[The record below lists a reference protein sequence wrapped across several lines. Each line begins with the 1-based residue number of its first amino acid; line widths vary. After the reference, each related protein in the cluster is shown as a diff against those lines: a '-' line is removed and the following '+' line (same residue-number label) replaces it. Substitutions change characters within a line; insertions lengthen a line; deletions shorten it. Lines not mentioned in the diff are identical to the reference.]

1 MNFLFAIPAAVLA
14 FFVRLGWVRA
24 IGLLAGLGL
33 VGVLVISLL
42 VGLSDAVASPAEETA
57 EHKFHKHSKHLSLAS
72 DGPFG
77 KFDRQQ
83 LQRGFQVYKE
93 VCAACHGLNLVAF
106 RNLLDLGYEEP
117 EVKAI
122 ADQWAIEV
130 PSVNPET
137 GEAATRKAIPSDN
150 FPSPYA
156 NETAARAAN
165 NNNLPP
171 DLSLITKARE
181 GGAAYTYS
189 LLTGYQRQPARLV
202 KEFPAAKTP
211 PGLYYNPYFANLNI
225 AMPPPLTAAGQVSY
239 APGNPAPTVDQM
251 AKDVSAFLVWAAEPK
266 LENRHRSGIAVVI
279 FLLFGT
285 VLGYL
290 AYRQIWAEA
299 KRKVR
304 PTGALDPK
312 NIAKSRRAKGKA
324 GVAG

>member
-1 MNFLFAIPAAVLA
+1 MVRVIA
-14 FFVRLGWVRA
+14 FI
-24 IGLLAGLGL
+24 IGLGFA
-33 VGVLVISLL
+33 GVLLISLIAG
-42 VGLSDAVASPAEETA
+42 VSETIASPAEATA
-57 EHKFHKHSKHLSLAS
+57 EEEFQRHPKHLTLAS
-72 DGPFG
+72 DGPLG

-93 VCAACHGLNLVAF
+93 VCAACHGLSLVAF
-106 RNLLDLGYEEP
+106 RDLHDLGYEEA

-122 ADQWAIEV
+122 ANQWAIEV
-130 PSVNPET
+130 PSVNPDT
-137 GEAATRKAIPSDN
+137 GEPATRKAIPSDP

-165 NNNLPP
+165 NNALPP
-171 DLSLITKARE
+171 DLSLIAKARE

-189 LLTGYQRQPARLV
+189 LLTGYQRQPARLI

-211 PGLYYNPYFANLNI
+211 AGLHYNPYFANLNL
-225 AMPPPLTAAGQVSY
+225 AMPPPLTSAGQVTY

-279 FLLFGT
+279 FLLVGT
-285 VLGYL
+285 LLGYL

-304 PTGALDPK
+304 PTGPLDPK
-312 NIAKSRRAKGKA
+312 NQAKSRRAKAKA
-324 GVAG
+324 GIAG

>member
-1 MNFLFAIPAAVLA
+1 MIRVVA
-14 FFVRLGWVRA
+14 FF
-24 IGLLAGLGL
+24 IGIGFTLVLL
-33 VGVLVISLL
+33 ISL
-42 VGLSDAVASPAEETA
+42 VTGVAESINSPAEETV
-57 EHKFHKHSKHLSLAS
+57 EHEFHEHAKPLSLAS

-106 RNLLDLGYEEP
+106 RNLHDLGYEEA

-122 ADQWAIEV
+122 ANQWAIEV
-130 PSVNPET
+130 PTENPET
-137 GEAATRKAIPSDN
+137 GEPATRKAIPSDN

-165 NNNLPP
+165 NNALPP
-171 DLSLITKARE
+171 DLSLITKSRE
-181 GGAAYTYS
+181 GGAAYVYS
-189 LLTGYQRQPARLV
+189 ILTGYQGQPARML

-211 PGLYYNPYFANLNI
+211 PGLHYNPYFATLNI
-225 AMPPPLTAAGQVSY
+225 AMPPPLTSAGQVTY
-239 APGNPAPTVDQM
+239 APGNPAPTVNQM
-251 AKDVSAFLVWAAEPK
+251 AKDVAAFLVWAAEPK
-266 LENRHRSGIAVVI
+266 LENRHRAGIAVVL

-304 PTGALDPK
+304 PTGPLDPK
-312 NIAKSRRAKGKA
+312 NIAKSRRAKGKQ

>member
-1 MNFLFAIPAAVLA
+1 MIRLIA
-14 FFVRLGWVRA
+14 FF
-24 IGLLAGLGL
+24 IGIGFTLVLL
-33 VGVLVISLL
+33 ISL
-42 VGLSDAVASPAEETA
+42 VTGVSESISSPAGETA
-57 EHKFHKHSKHLSLAS
+57 EHVFHKHPKALGLDS

-93 VCAACHGLNLVAF
+93 VCAACHSLNMVAF
-106 RNLLDLGYEEP
+106 RNLHDLGYEEP

-122 ADQWAIEV
+122 ANQWATEV
-130 PSVNPET
+130 PSVNPDT
-137 GEAATRKAIPSDN
+137 GEPATRKAIPSDK
-150 FPSPYA
+150 FPNPYA

-165 NNNLPP
+165 NNALPP

-181 GGAAYTYS
+181 GGAAYVYS
-189 LLTGYQRQPARLV
+189 LLTGYQRQPAKLLH
-202 KEFPAAKTP
+202 EFPEARTP
-211 PGLYYNPYFANLNI
+211 KGLYYNPYFANLNI
-225 AMPPPLTAAGQVSY
+225 AMPPPLTSAGQVTY

-279 FLLFGT
+279 FLLFASA
-285 VLGYL
+285 LGYL

-304 PTGALDPK
+304 ATGPLNPA
-312 NIAKSRRAKGKA
+312 NQAKSRRAKGKQGIA
-324 GVAG
+324 G